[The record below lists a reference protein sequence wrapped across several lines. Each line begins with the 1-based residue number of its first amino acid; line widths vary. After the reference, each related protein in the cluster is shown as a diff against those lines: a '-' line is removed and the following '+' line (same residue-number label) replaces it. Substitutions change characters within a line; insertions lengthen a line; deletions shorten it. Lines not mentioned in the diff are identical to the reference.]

1 MQNIICVFRP
11 WLDAHPEVDAYWTDT
26 AGCVCVSLIDDEPLI
41 RYNVDR
47 PTLLTILCA
56 WFFDWADAN
65 SWEAAVFQTMEA
77 MQPYL
82 EQLPQD
88 DAETIRTILGL
99 FLKFDDDCSFPK
111 TPPS

>member
-1 MQNIICVFRP
+1 MEKLLEAFRP

-26 AGCVCVSLIDDEPLI
+26 AGCVCVSRIDDEPLI

-47 PTLLTILCA
+47 PTLLTVIAA
-56 WFFDWADAN
+56 WFVDAAEPGTWG
-65 SWEAAVFQTMEA
+65 SAAMQAVID

-88 DAETIRTILGL
+88 DTETIRTILGL
-99 FLKFDDDCSFPK
+99 FLKFDEECSPRQ
-111 TPPS
+111 TAPS